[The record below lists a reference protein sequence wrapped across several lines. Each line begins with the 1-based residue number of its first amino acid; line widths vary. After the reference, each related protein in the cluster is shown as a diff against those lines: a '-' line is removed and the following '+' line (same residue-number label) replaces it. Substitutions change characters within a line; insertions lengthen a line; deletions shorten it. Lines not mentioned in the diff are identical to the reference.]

1 MLTNLPE
8 YSITLGSHNFYCK
21 LIYHHVIYTLVFI
34 SFMHLSS
41 VKSILADSPTARGA
55 VGQVLS
61 FPAFGPITGK
71 RKKKNPA
78 FFFFSVQ
85 SLTDALG

>member
-1 MLTNLPE
+1 MP
-8 YSITLGSHNFYCK
+8 
-21 LIYHHVIYTLVFI
+21 
-34 SFMHLSS
+34 SS
-41 VKSILADSPTARGA
+41 CHSCAGAAQSSGKSILVDSPTARGA

-61 FPAFGPITGK
+61 FPALWAITGK

-78 FFFFSVQ
+78 FFFFFFSVQ

>member
-1 MLTNLPE
+1 MP
-8 YSITLGSHNFYCK
+8 
-21 LIYHHVIYTLVFI
+21 
-34 SFMHLSS
+34 SS
-41 VKSILADSPTARGA
+41 CRSCAGAAQSSDKSILADSPTARGA

-78 FFFFSVQ
+78 FFFSQFKVLQMPLDRLQISRNQ
-85 SLTDALG
+85 I